1 MRAKAGEAG
10 KAPLRG
16 CHGRLSYII
25 SAQICHTKKT
35 LSFHGFLN
43 NVARSGK
50 IFRGLNWHHHS
61 LKIYFGLREHTVMPH
76 Y

>member
-10 KAPLRG
+10 EAPLRG

-43 NVARSGK
+43 NVALLCVRGVQN
-50 IFRGLNWHHHS
+50 IFSTSDDAN
-61 LKIYFGLREHTVMPH
+61 
-76 Y
+76 